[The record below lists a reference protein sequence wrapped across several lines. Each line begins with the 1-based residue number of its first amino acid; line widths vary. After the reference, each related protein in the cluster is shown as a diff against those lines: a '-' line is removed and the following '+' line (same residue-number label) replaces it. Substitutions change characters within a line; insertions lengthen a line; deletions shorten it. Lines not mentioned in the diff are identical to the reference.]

1 MSKILILCNSCIG
14 LYKFRKELLEK
25 LLQEKYEIHVST
37 PYDDIEIMKKL
48 KGMGVFLHETRINR
62 RSMNPFKD
70 FTLVIAYIRLFLKLK
85 PNYVLTYT
93 IKPTLYGGLIA
104 LIFKVP
110 KIATIT
116 GLGSI
121 FQKNIYLT
129 KIIKQFYKIVFKK
142 QTTVF
147 FQNKE
152 NFNLFLDSKIVSESN
167 CVLVNGSGVNLEKF
181 TCRIRKK
188 EIPLNII
195 FIGRIMQEKGIIEY
209 LNVAKNIKLK
219 YGDKVKFQVLGA
231 YEEIEYKERIETLQH
246 EKIIEYLG
254 VSKDV
259 RKELK
264 QVHCI
269 INPSWHEGMSNV
281 LLEAGAMRTFLIA
294 SNISGCREIVIDSK
308 TGFLFE
314 KQNIEELEKK
324 VEEFINLSKI
334 DYQNYI
340 ENSYQYI
347 SDNFDRQKI
356 VDKYLKKITL

>member
-1 MSKILILCNSCIG
+1 MKKILILCNSCGG
-14 LYKFRKELLEK
+14 LYRFRKELLGK
-25 LLQEKYEIHVST
+25 LLQEKYEVHVST
-37 PYDDIEIMKKL
+37 PYNDIEIIEKL
-48 KGMGVFLHETRINR
+48 RNMGIFLYETKINR
-62 RSMNPFKD
+62 RSMNPFRD
-70 FTLVIAYIRLFLKLK
+70 FGLILNYIGLFFKIN

-104 LIFKVP
+104 SILKIP
-110 KIATIT
+110 KISTIT
-116 GLGSI
+116 GLGSV
-121 FQKNIYLT
+121 FQKNKYL
-129 KIIKQFYKIVFKK
+129 KAIIKKFYKIVFNK

-152 NFNLFLDSKIVSESN
+152 NFNLFVDSNIVSESN
-167 CVLVNGSGVNLEKF
+167 CVLVNGSGVNLKEF
-181 TCRIRKK
+181 SNEIRYPKD
-188 EIPLNII
+188 IYSFI
-195 FIGRIMQEKGIIEY
+195 FIGRIMKEKGIEEY
-209 LNVAKNIKLK
+209 LNTAKKIKEK
-219 YGDKVKFQVLGA
+219 YGDKVEFNILGSF
-231 YEEIEYKERIETLQH
+231 EENYKE
-246 EKIIEYLG
+246 IIYKLMDKGVVNYLG

-294 SNISGCREIVIDSK
+294 SNISGCKEIVIDSK

-356 VDKYLKKITL
+356 VDKYLNKINL